1 MFSEIIAGDDFS
13 ASGQYWYC
21 FCILPVLHGPDK
33 TAKKKQEPKMWKRR
47 KTMKTAIYLAT
58 GDDIAVS
65 DFKR

>member
-33 TAKKKQEPKMWKRR
+33 TAKKKTRAQNVETAKDNENGDIFGNRR
-47 KTMKTAIYLAT
+47 
-58 GDDIAVS
+58 
-65 DFKR
+65 